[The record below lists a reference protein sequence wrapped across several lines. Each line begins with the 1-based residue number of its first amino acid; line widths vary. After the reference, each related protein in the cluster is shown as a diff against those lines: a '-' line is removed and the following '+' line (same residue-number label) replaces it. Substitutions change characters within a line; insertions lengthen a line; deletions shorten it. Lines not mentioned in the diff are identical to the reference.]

1 MSTAELISDDRIE
14 QWRCDE
20 RPRFDA
26 WCSTTA
32 DRQAPRVVEATDCP
46 TCKATS
52 CVGPVNG
59 GELGETYCFW
69 CGTHRTPPLEPVPG
83 REIAMTTAA
92 ELRNEYA
99 DDPDDIVSRLLDGAK
114 DADLAPAALL
124 LEAAKVIDDLRNGR
138 GG

>member
-1 MSTAELISDDRIE
+1 MSTAKLISDDRLE
-14 QWRCDE
+14 QWRRDE

-59 GELGETYCFW
+59 GEPGETYCFG
-69 CGTHRTPPLEPVPG
+69 CGTHRMPST
-83 REIAMTTAA
+83 R
-92 ELRNEYA
+92 
-99 DDPDDIVSRLLDGAK
+99 
-114 DADLAPAALL
+114 AP